1 MRGVGGRGVRQSGP
15 HWSILTG
22 TGPPRAAVPVGVD
35 GAGGRPTDR
44 QDAGGGL
51 GRGWLVGIDVGGT
64 FTDGVAIGPAGE
76 MVVAKVAS
84 SAADPALG
92 LVAAV
97 DRLIDEGMPGSA
109 VRLAFHGTTIAT
121 NAVITGSLAAVTLL
135 ATAGAT
141 DVLAYRS
148 GRRRHLYDLHQ
159 PRPDPLVPAERRI
172 GVAERLRDDGS
183 VHRVLEAD
191 EIARLLDVLDG
202 LRPEAIAV
210 CLLFSYRNGDHERRL
225 AEAIRARW
233 PSTPVAISSEVAREI
248 REYPRTVT
256 TVINAGLRPVLD
268 RSLSLAT
275 DALRGRLPN
284 ARLLVMQS
292 SGGSVPAEQAAQEA
306 HRLLLS
312 GPAGGVAAAV
322 AVSDGEGDGDLIAL
336 DMGGTSA
343 DVSLIRGGRAQV
355 VSEQDVHGHPVLAP
369 AIDIRTI
376 GAGGGSIVTI
386 DAGGS
391 LRVGPAS
398 AGSEPGPASY
408 GRGGI
413 LPTVTDAHVV
423 CGVLGGRARLAG
435 TLELDR
441 GRAVEAFAPL
451 ASTLGLSVEA
461 AAEAA
466 LEVATAGLI
475 RAIRGVTVERGIDPA
490 DCRLVAYGGAGPLHA
505 GRLVRELGLS
515 QAIVPIT
522 PGLFSARG
530 LLAADIRYDLAQTI
544 LARLGGNAET
554 TLVEWFSRSRS
565 ELAARLEADGVPP
578 RDRRFE
584 ARVDCRYLGQGYEL
598 SVPAGSGD
606 RSDTALIAERFHA
619 VHLATYGH
627 AAPEEPV
634 EVVTARLAAFGAMPR
649 LAAAKLRAGGEDPP
663 PEALVEERPI
673 LLPGAAGPE
682 PVPVLDRSGLLAGNR
697 VAGPAVIHQLD
708 ATTVVLAGQ
717 AALVDERGDLRLR
730 EAGR

>member
-1 MRGVGGRGVRQSGP
+1 
-15 HWSILTG
+15 
-22 TGPPRAAVPVGVD
+22 
-35 GAGGRPTDR
+35 
-44 QDAGGGL
+44 
-51 GRGWLVGIDVGGT
+51 
-64 FTDGVAIGPAGE
+64 

-84 SAADPALG
+84 SAQDPAQG
-92 LVAAV
+92 LIEAV
-97 DRLIDEGMPGSA
+97 DRLIEEGMPGTA

-121 NAVITGSLAAVTLL
+121 NAVITGSLAPVTLL
-135 ATAGAT
+135 ATSGGT

-148 GRRRHLYDLHQ
+148 GRRPRMYDLRQ
-159 PRPDPLVPAERRI
+159 PRPDQLVPAERRV

-183 VHRVLEAD
+183 VHRALAPA
-191 EIARLLDVLDG
+191 EIERLLVELEER
-202 LRPEAIAV
+202 RPEAVAIS
-210 CLLFSYRNGDHERRL
+210 LLFSYRNGDHEHRL

-233 PSTPVAISSEVAREI
+233 PSLAVAVSSEVAREI

-268 RSLSLAT
+268 RYMSQAAE
-275 DALRGRLPN
+275 ALRERLPE

-292 SGGSVPAEQAAQEA
+292 SGGSVPSEQAALEA
-306 HRLLLS
+306 HRLLVS

-322 AVSDGEGDGDLIAL
+322 AAAEGQGAGDLIAL

-355 VSEQDVHGHPVLAP
+355 VSEQDVDGHPVLAP

-376 GAGGGSIVTI
+376 GAGGGSIVTV

-408 GRGGI
+408 GRGGTSA
-413 LPTVTDAHVV
+413 TVTDAHVV
-423 CGVLGGRARLAG
+423 CGVLGGGIRLAG

-441 GRAVEAFAPL
+441 RRAIEAFEPL
-451 ASTLGLSVEA
+451 ASSLALSVEA

-490 DCRLVAYGGAGPLHA
+490 ECRLVAYGGAGPLHA

-515 QAIVPIT
+515 EAIVPVT

-544 LARLGGNAET
+544 LTRFEAGTEAALA
-554 TLVEWFSRSRS
+554 EWFSRART
-565 ELAARLEADGVPP
+565 ELSARLEADGIPP
-578 RDRRFE
+578 AARRFE
-584 ARVDCRYLGQGYEL
+584 ARADCRYLGQGYEL
-598 SVPAGSGD
+598 VVTAGTGD
-606 RSDTALIAERFHA
+606 RSDAALIGERFHA
-619 VHLATYGH
+619 VHVATYGH
-627 AAPEEPV
+627 AAPDEPV
-634 EVVTARLAAFGAMPR
+634 EVVTARLAAFGGLPR
-649 LAAAKLRAGGEDPP
+649 LAAATLPAGGELP
-663 PEALVEERPI
+663 PEEALMEHRPV
-673 LLPGAAGPE
+673 LFPGATEPQ
-682 PVPVLDRSGLLAGNR
+682 PVPAIDRSVLLAGNR
-697 VAGPAVIHQLD
+697 VPGPAIVHQLD
-708 ATTVVLAGQ
+708 ATTVVLEGQ
-717 AALVDERGDLRLR
+717 TALVDERGDLRLAEDSR
-730 EAGR
+730 

>member
-1 MRGVGGRGVRQSGP
+1 MGVDETGGRTTDQQ
-15 HWSILTG
+15 G
-22 TGPPRAAVPVGVD
+22 TGS
-35 GAGGRPTDR
+35 
-44 QDAGGGL
+44 DA

-76 MVVAKVAS
+76 TVVAKVAS
-84 SAADPALG
+84 SAEDPALG

-97 DRLIDEGMPGSA
+97 DRLIDQGLPGSA

-121 NAVITGSLAAVTLL
+121 NAVITGSLAPVTLL
-135 ATAGAT
+135 ATTGVT

-159 PRPDPLVPAERRI
+159 SRPDPLVPAERRI
-172 GVAERLRDDGS
+172 GVAERLRDDGT
-183 VHRVLEAD
+183 VHRALGEA
-191 EIARLLDVLDG
+191 EIARLLGELDER
-202 LRPEAIAV
+202 RPEAIAIS
-210 CLLFSYRNGDHERRL
+210 LLFSYRNGDHERRL
-225 AEAIRARW
+225 AAAIRKRW
-233 PSTPVAISSEVAREI
+233 PSTVVAISSEVAREI

-268 RSLSLAT
+268 RYLSLAA
-275 DALRGRLPN
+275 DALRRRLPN
-284 ARLLVMQS
+284 GRLLVMQS
-292 SGGSVPAEQAAQEA
+292 SGGSVPAEQAALEA
-306 HRLLLS
+306 HRLLVS

-322 AVSDGEGDGDLIAL
+322 AVNRGGDRDLIAL

-391 LRVGPAS
+391 LRIGPAS

-408 GRGGI
+408 GRGGSR
-413 LPTVTDAHVV
+413 PTVTDAHVL
-423 CGVLGGRARLAG
+423 CGVLGGRTRLAG
-435 TLELDR
+435 TLELDPH
-441 GRAVEAFAPL
+441 RAVEAFAPL

-515 QAIVPIT
+515 EAIIPVT

-530 LLAADIRYDLAQTI
+530 LLAADIRYDLSQTV
-544 LARLGGNAET
+544 LARLESDTAT
-554 TLVEWFSRSRS
+554 TLADWFSRSRS
-565 ELAARLEADGVPP
+565 ELAVRLEADGVPP
-578 RDRRFE
+578 PARRFE

-598 SVPAGSGD
+598 VVPAGIGD
-606 RSDTALIAERFHA
+606 MSDTALIAERFHA

-627 AAPEEPV
+627 AASEEPV
-634 EVVTARLAAFGAMPR
+634 EAVTARMAAFGAMPR
-649 LAAAKLRAGGEDPP
+649 LAAATLRAGGENPP
-663 PEALVEERPI
+663 PEAMLEKRPVM
-673 LLPGAAGPE
+673 LPGAAGPE
-682 PVPVLDRSGLLAGNR
+682 PVPVLDRSALLAGNR
-697 VAGPAVIHQLD
+697 VIGPAVIHQLD
-708 ATTVVLAGQ
+708 ATTLVLAGQ
-717 AALVDERGDLRLR
+717 AALVDGHGDLHLGGV
-730 EAGR
+730 GR